1 LDQPSAVVTIRIKKI
16 GLKDGASAR
25 LPHPRYCNAGE
36 KFSARRPPRRLR
48 RQMTEAQP
56 PGDRVVIKKYA
67 NRRLYNTRSSAY
79 VTLEHL
85 SEMVKQGVDFVVYDA
100 KTNEDITRSVL
111 TQIIFDEE
119 SRGQNLLPIQFLRQL
134 IRFYGDSMQAFVPG
148 FLELSLDSFS
158 RQQDHLRG
166 QPPGVMGGAVGLGLL
181 EEQVRQ
187 NMVMFDRAM
196 KMFTPF
202 AFARPEGPQAQ
213 TAPPAPEP
221 PAEAAPAP
229 PPAPEAA
236 SDTSLD
242 DLKQRIEEMQRE
254 IAKLAAKS

>member
-1 LDQPSAVVTIRIKKI
+1 
-16 GLKDGASAR
+16 
-25 LPHPRYCNAGE
+25 
-36 KFSARRPPRRLR
+36 
-48 RQMTEAQP
+48 MTEAQP
-56 PGDRVVIKKYA
+56 SGDRVVIKKYA

-202 AFARPEGPQAQ
+202 AFARPDEAAAHAATG
-213 TAPPAPEP
+213 EP
-221 PAEAAPAP
+221 PADPAP
-229 PPAPEAA
+229 PPAAAAVAPAPEAP
-236 SDTSLD
+236 DTSLD
-242 DLKQRIEEMQRE
+242 DLKQRIEEMQQQ
-254 IAKLAAKS
+254 IAKLAAKG